1 MRIQLTEG
9 AAMVILTAISPIV
22 ESPGDESDT
31 DSVRIPYTLSPL
43 DSCRGGHSGRRRQN
57 RRRQVR
63 NATQNSARNRQTV
76 SRPRTR

>member
-9 AAMVILTAISPIV
+9 ATMVILTATSPIV

-43 DSCRGGHSGRRRQN
+43 DSCRGGLRRRQN
-57 RRRQVR
+57 RRRQIR
-63 NATQNSARNRQTV
+63 NATQNSPRNRK
-76 SRPRTR
+76 RIARTLTR